1 MISLLTNGI
10 THLIIRFP
18 SKMWN
23 LQKRD
28 IYLNINFSSISYYS
42 VASTKEAAFIIGGF
56 NSGDFTYYD
65 MIAQFKDNA
74 WSLYGNLQRP
84 RYGHGSIT
92 LGDKTMIIGG
102 VTSDGT

>member
-10 THLIIRFP
+10 SRLITPLP

-23 LQKRD
+23 LQKYD

-42 VASTKEAAFIIGGF
+42 VASTKEAAFIIGGL

-65 MIAQFKDNA
+65 MIAQFKDDA
-74 WSLYGNLQRP
+74 WSLYGNLQKR
-84 RYGHGSIT
+84 RLLHGSIT
-92 LGDKTMIIGG
+92 SGDETMIIGG
-102 VTSDGT
+102 GTNDGS

>member
-1 MISLLTNGI
+1 MISLLTNGTSRLI
-10 THLIIRFP
+10 TPLP
-18 SKMWN
+18 SKISN
-23 LQKRD
+23 LQKYD

-42 VASTKEAAFIIGGF
+42 AASTKEAAFIIGGL

-65 MIAQFKDNA
+65 MIAQFKDDA

-84 RYGHGSIT
+84 RYSHGSIT
-92 LGDKTMIIGG
+92 FGDQTMVIGG